1 MNKQQP
7 QTKELKLNIP
17 QNLEPC
23 FANFVQINH
32 KNDEFNLM
40 FAHATPMGTGTI
52 KASVTM
58 TPQHMKIF
66 LDVVSENIKKF
77 ESVFGE
83 IKVNGITKETENVT
97 YIQ

>member
-1 MNKQQP
+1 MKKEP
-7 QTKELKLNIP
+7 QTKELKLNMP

-23 FANFVQINH
+23 FANVVQINH
-32 KNDEFNLM
+32 KSDEFSLM

-58 TPQHMKIF
+58 TPQHVKLFHDMIG
-66 LDVVSENIKKF
+66 ENIKKF
-77 ESVFGE
+77 ESVFGK
-83 IKVNGITKETENVT
+83 INVNGATKENENVT